1 MCPFSQADL
10 LIGMSEKKWESFFLK
25 SLNKIPLNKSST
37 HFQWV
42 SALHMF
48 IFNVPFHLISPV
60 KYPTMVTEKII
71 DDEKRIDRA
80 AYVLKAVAH
89 PLRIKIIQM
98 LNENAELNV
107 SAIYKN
113 LNAEQSLI
121 SHHLINM
128 RDKGILD
135 IRRSGK
141 NIYYFLIDSAV
152 ADIIDCI
159 YKSKLMH

>member
-1 MCPFSQADL
+1 MA
-10 LIGMSEKKWESFFLK
+10 
-25 SLNKIPLNKSST
+25 
-37 HFQWV
+37 
-42 SALHMF
+42 
-48 IFNVPFHLISPV
+48 
-60 KYPTMVTEKII
+60 TEKVL
-71 DDEKRIDRA
+71 DEEKRIDKA

-98 LNENAELNV
+98 LNENKELNV

-128 RDKGILD
+128 RDKGILE

-141 NIYYFLIDSAV
+141 NIYYFLVDNAV
-152 ADIIDCI
+152 AEIIECI
-159 YKSKLMH
+159 YKSKLI

>member
-1 MCPFSQADL
+1 MTTNST
-10 LIGMSEKKWESFFLK
+10 
-25 SLNKIPLNKSST
+25 LN
-37 HFQWV
+37 
-42 SALHMF
+42 
-48 IFNVPFHLISPV
+48 
-60 KYPTMVTEKII
+60 
-71 DDEKRIDRA
+71 DEKRVEKA

-98 LNENAELNV
+98 LNEHQELNV
-107 SAIYKN
+107 STIYKN

-141 NIYYFLIDSAV
+141 NIYYFLVDNAV
-152 ADIIDCI
+152 SEIIECI
-159 YKSKLMH
+159 YRSKILN

>member
-1 MCPFSQADL
+1 MD
-10 LIGMSEKKWESFFLK
+10 
-25 SLNKIPLNKSST
+25 ST
-37 HFQWV
+37 T
-42 SALHMF
+42 MTTN
-48 IFNVPFHLISPV
+48 NV
-60 KYPTMVTEKII
+60 TT
-71 DDEKRIDRA
+71 DDKRIDKA
-80 AYVLKAVAH
+80 AYVLKAIAH

-98 LNENAELNV
+98 LNENKELNV

-141 NIYYFLIDSAV
+141 NIYYFLVDSAV
-152 ADIIDCI
+152 SEVIECI
-159 YKSKLMH
+159 YKSKILN

>member
-1 MCPFSQADL
+1 MA
-10 LIGMSEKKWESFFLK
+10 
-25 SLNKIPLNKSST
+25 
-37 HFQWV
+37 
-42 SALHMF
+42 
-48 IFNVPFHLISPV
+48 
-60 KYPTMVTEKII
+60 TEAVL
-71 DDEKRIDRA
+71 DDEKKIERA

-98 LNENAELNV
+98 LNDNKELNV
-107 SAIYKN
+107 STIYKN

-141 NIYYFLIDSAV
+141 NIYYFLVDSAV
-152 ADIIDCI
+152 SEVIYCI
-159 YKSKLMH
+159 YKSKILN

>member
-1 MCPFSQADL
+1 MTTN
-10 LIGMSEKKWESFFLK
+10 GVMS
-25 SLNKIPLNKSST
+25 
-37 HFQWV
+37 
-42 SALHMF
+42 
-48 IFNVPFHLISPV
+48 
-60 KYPTMVTEKII
+60 
-71 DDEKRIDRA
+71 DEKRIDKA

-98 LNENAELNV
+98 LNENEEMNV
-107 SAIYKN
+107 SAIHKN

-141 NIYYFLIDSAV
+141 NIYYFLVDTAV
-152 ADIIDCI
+152 AEVIECI
-159 YKSKLMH
+159 YKSKILN

>member
-1 MCPFSQADL
+1 MIHTPDDDDIMTTNSV
-10 LIGMSEKKWESFFLK
+10 M
-25 SLNKIPLNKSST
+25 
-37 HFQWV
+37 
-42 SALHMF
+42 
-48 IFNVPFHLISPV
+48 
-60 KYPTMVTEKII
+60 
-71 DDEKRIDRA
+71 DDEKRIDKA

-98 LNENAELNV
+98 LNENKELNV
-107 SAIYKN
+107 STIYKN

-141 NIYYFLIDSAV
+141 NIYYFLVDTAV
-152 ADIIDCI
+152 SDIIECI
-159 YKSKLMH
+159 YKSKILN

>member
-1 MCPFSQADL
+1 M
-10 LIGMSEKKWESFFLK
+10 M
-25 SLNKIPLNKSST
+25 T
-37 HFQWV
+37 TTV
-42 SALHMF
+42 M
-48 IFNVPFHLISPV
+48 
-60 KYPTMVTEKII
+60 
-71 DDEKRIDRA
+71 DDEKRIDKA

-98 LNENAELNV
+98 LNRNTELNV
-107 SAIYKN
+107 STIYKN

-141 NIYYFLIDSAV
+141 NIYYFLVDNSV
-152 ADIIDCI
+152 SEIIECI
-159 YKSKLMH
+159 YKSKILN

>member
-1 MCPFSQADL
+1 MTTTT
-10 LIGMSEKKWESFFLK
+10 
-25 SLNKIPLNKSST
+25 ST
-37 HFQWV
+37 P
-42 SALHMF
+42 
-48 IFNVPFHLISPV
+48 I
-60 KYPTMVTEKII
+60 T
-71 DDEKRIDRA
+71 DEKRVEKA

-98 LNENAELNV
+98 LNEHHELNV
-107 SAIYKN
+107 STIYKK

-141 NIYYFLIDSAV
+141 NIFYFLVDDAV
-152 ADIIDCI
+152 SEIIECI
-159 YKSKLMH
+159 YKSKILN

>member
-1 MCPFSQADL
+1 MPTDKLFDE
-10 LIGMSEKKWESFFLK
+10 EKK
-25 SLNKIPLNKSST
+25 
-37 HFQWV
+37 
-42 SALHMF
+42 
-48 IFNVPFHLISPV
+48 
-60 KYPTMVTEKII
+60 I
-71 DDEKRIDRA
+71 DKA

-98 LNENAELNV
+98 LNENKELNV

-141 NIYYFLIDSAV
+141 NIYYFLVDNAV
-152 ADIIDCI
+152 AEIIDCI
-159 YKSKLMH
+159 YKSTLIS

>member
-1 MCPFSQADL
+1 MDE
-10 LIGMSEKKWESFFLK
+10 EKK
-25 SLNKIPLNKSST
+25 I
-37 HFQWV
+37 
-42 SALHMF
+42 
-48 IFNVPFHLISPV
+48 
-60 KYPTMVTEKII
+60 EK
-71 DDEKRIDRA
+71 A

-89 PLRIKIIQM
+89 PLRIRIITM
-98 LNENAELNV
+98 LHEQNELNV

-141 NIYYFLIDSAV
+141 NIYYFLADVAV
-152 ADIIDCI
+152 AEVINCI
-159 YKSKLMH
+159 YQSKILA

>member
-1 MCPFSQADL
+1 MA
-10 LIGMSEKKWESFFLK
+10 
-25 SLNKIPLNKSST
+25 
-37 HFQWV
+37 
-42 SALHMF
+42 
-48 IFNVPFHLISPV
+48 
-60 KYPTMVTEKII
+60 TEKVL
-71 DDEKRIDRA
+71 DDDKRIERA

-98 LNENAELNV
+98 LNENKELNV

-141 NIYYFLIDSAV
+141 NIYYFLVDTAV
-152 ADIIDCI
+152 SEIIDCI
-159 YKSKLMH
+159 YKSKLIS

>member
-1 MCPFSQADL
+1 MAT
-10 LIGMSEKKWESFFLK
+10 
-25 SLNKIPLNKSST
+25 NN
-37 HFQWV
+37 
-42 SALHMF
+42 
-48 IFNVPFHLISPV
+48 
-60 KYPTMVTEKII
+60 TM
-71 DDEKRIDRA
+71 DDEKKVDKA

-98 LNENAELNV
+98 LNEDKELNV

-135 IRRSGK
+135 IRRKGK
-141 NIYYFLIDSAV
+141 NIYYYLVDTSVSEVIE
-152 ADIIDCI
+152 CI
-159 YKSKLMH
+159 YKSKAVN

>member
-1 MCPFSQADL
+1 MA
-10 LIGMSEKKWESFFLK
+10 
-25 SLNKIPLNKSST
+25 
-37 HFQWV
+37 
-42 SALHMF
+42 
-48 IFNVPFHLISPV
+48 
-60 KYPTMVTEKII
+60 TEKIL
-71 DDEKRIDRA
+71 DDEKRIDKA

-98 LNENAELNV
+98 LNESKELNV
-107 SAIYKN
+107 STIYKN

-141 NIYYFLIDSAV
+141 NIYYFLVDAAV
-152 ADIIDCI
+152 AEIIDCI
-159 YKSKLMH
+159 YKSKLIS

>member
-1 MCPFSQADL
+1 MAT
-10 LIGMSEKKWESFFLK
+10 E
-25 SLNKIPLNKSST
+25 
-37 HFQWV
+37 
-42 SALHMF
+42 F
-48 IFNVPFHLISPV
+48 IL
-60 KYPTMVTEKII
+60 
-71 DDEKRIDRA
+71 DDEKKIERA

-98 LNENAELNV
+98 LNENKELNV
-107 SAIYKN
+107 STIYKN

-141 NIYYFLIDSAV
+141 NIYYFLVDSAV
-152 ADIIDCI
+152 SEVIDCI
-159 YKSKLMH
+159 YRSKILN

>member
-1 MCPFSQADL
+1 MAT
-10 LIGMSEKKWESFFLK
+10 EN
-25 SLNKIPLNKSST
+25 SL
-37 HFQWV
+37 
-42 SALHMF
+42 
-48 IFNVPFHLISPV
+48 
-60 KYPTMVTEKII
+60 E
-71 DDEKRIDRA
+71 DEKRIDRA

-98 LNENAELNV
+98 LNENKELNV

-141 NIYYFLIDSAV
+141 NIYYFLVDNAV
-152 ADIIDCI
+152 SEIIECI
-159 YKSKLMH
+159 YRSKLIG

>member
-1 MCPFSQADL
+1 MA
-10 LIGMSEKKWESFFLK
+10 IEKLVDE
-25 SLNKIPLNKSST
+25 
-37 HFQWV
+37 
-42 SALHMF
+42 
-48 IFNVPFHLISPV
+48 
-60 KYPTMVTEKII
+60 
-71 DDEKRIDRA
+71 EKRTDRA

-98 LNENAELNV
+98 LNEHKELNV
-107 SAIYKN
+107 STIYKN

-141 NIYYFLIDSAV
+141 NIYYFLVDDAV
-152 ADIIDCI
+152 SNIIDCI
-159 YKSKLMH
+159 YSSSLVK

>member
-1 MCPFSQADL
+1 MAPD
-10 LIGMSEKKWESFFLK
+10 
-25 SLNKIPLNKSST
+25 
-37 HFQWV
+37 
-42 SALHMF
+42 
-48 IFNVPFHLISPV
+48 
-60 KYPTMVTEKII
+60 MVMENDKQI
-71 DDEKRIDRA
+71 DKA

-89 PLRIKIIQM
+89 PLRIRIIQM

-107 SAIYKN
+107 STIYKN

-141 NIYYFLIDSAV
+141 NIFYFLVDTAV
-152 ADIIDCI
+152 AEIIECI
-159 YKSKLMH
+159 YRSKIIQ

>member
-1 MCPFSQADL
+1 MATINTMND
-10 LIGMSEKKWESFFLK
+10 EKK
-25 SLNKIPLNKSST
+25 
-37 HFQWV
+37 
-42 SALHMF
+42 
-48 IFNVPFHLISPV
+48 
-60 KYPTMVTEKII
+60 I
-71 DDEKRIDRA
+71 DKA

-98 LNENAELNV
+98 LNENKELNV
-107 SAIYKN
+107 SAIYKD

-141 NIYYFLIDSAV
+141 NIYYFLVDTAV
-152 ADIIDCI
+152 ADVIECI
-159 YKSKLMH
+159 YRSKAMV

>member
-1 MCPFSQADL
+1 MTS
-10 LIGMSEKKWESFFLK
+10 
-25 SLNKIPLNKSST
+25 N
-37 HFQWV
+37 
-42 SALHMF
+42 
-48 IFNVPFHLISPV
+48 NV
-60 KYPTMVTEKII
+60 TN
-71 DDEKRIDRA
+71 DDKRIDKA
-80 AYVLKAVAH
+80 AYVLKAIAH

-98 LNENAELNV
+98 LNENKELNV

-141 NIYYFLIDSAV
+141 NIYYFLVDTAV
-152 ADIIDCI
+152 ADVIECI
-159 YKSKLMH
+159 YKSKILN

>member
-1 MCPFSQADL
+1 MATEKVMED
-10 LIGMSEKKWESFFLK
+10 EKKVE
-25 SLNKIPLNKSST
+25 
-37 HFQWV
+37 
-42 SALHMF
+42 
-48 IFNVPFHLISPV
+48 
-60 KYPTMVTEKII
+60 
-71 DDEKRIDRA
+71 RA

-98 LNENAELNV
+98 LNENKELNV

-141 NIYYFLIDSAV
+141 NIYYFLVDTAV
-152 ADIIDCI
+152 SEIIDCI
-159 YKSKLMH
+159 YRSKIMA